1 MLHTAAEVKEILTK
15 LIHHLKSTK
24 SLYVKNPEKDFTRER
39 KLSFEKVIT
48 CLLGMGGGSLANEL
62 MDQFGCCADL
72 VTVSAFIQQRNKLLP
87 SALETL
93 FHLFVEKSECS
104 SLYKGYRLLAV
115 DGSALQIPTDKDD
128 MDSFFP
134 GASNKEPYNLLHL
147 NAMYDLIAHTYTDAI
162 LQKGRVRDE
171 IRALTDMVDR
181 AVSSHPTILLAD
193 RGFESYNV
201 FAHVQEKGWHYLI
214 RVKDGGVNGGIGH
227 GLDLPSQDEFDVPI
241 HLLLTRSQ
249 SKENK
254 KLLTNRNKYKHIH
267 YSQNFDFLP
276 QKVDSAT
283 PALFYELSFRLVR
296 FRLPNGTYET
306 VITNLDPESF
316 PAIELKQLY
325 ALRWGIENS
334 FRQLKHTVGL
344 LHFHAKKAEFI
355 QQEVFARLLMYNFT
369 ELITALAVIHRDDK
383 RYTYQANFSV
393 AMHICR
399 LFIRSN
405 TPSNPEIFIAKF
417 ITPIRPGRSAPRVR
431 TAKSFANFSYRTA

>member
-1 MLHTAAEVKEILTK
+1 MLHTAAEVKEMLTK

-128 MDSFFP
+128 MDSFFS

-193 RGFESYNV
+193 RGFE
-201 FAHVQEKGWHYLI
+201 
-214 RVKDGGVNGGIGH
+214 
-227 GLDLPSQDEFDVPI
+227 
-241 HLLLTRSQ
+241 
-249 SKENK
+249 
-254 KLLTNRNKYKHIH
+254 
-267 YSQNFDFLP
+267 
-276 QKVDSAT
+276 
-283 PALFYELSFRLVR
+283 
-296 FRLPNGTYET
+296 
-306 VITNLDPESF
+306 
-316 PAIELKQLY
+316 
-325 ALRWGIENS
+325 
-334 FRQLKHTVGL
+334 
-344 LHFHAKKAEFI
+344 
-355 QQEVFARLLMYNFT
+355 
-369 ELITALAVIHRDDK
+369 
-383 RYTYQANFSV
+383 
-393 AMHICR
+393 
-399 LFIRSN
+399 
-405 TPSNPEIFIAKF
+405 
-417 ITPIRPGRSAPRVR
+417 
-431 TAKSFANFSYRTA
+431 